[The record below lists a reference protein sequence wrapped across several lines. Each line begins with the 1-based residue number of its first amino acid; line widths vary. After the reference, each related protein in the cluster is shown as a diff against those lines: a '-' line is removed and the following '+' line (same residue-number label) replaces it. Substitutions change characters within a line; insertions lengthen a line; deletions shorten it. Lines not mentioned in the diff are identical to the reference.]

1 MFMTTGIFL
10 MRLVNNPDSLAKY
23 THIIMDEVHERDL
36 DTDFSLVVLKHL
48 LGKQG
53 EGALNFKLILMSA
66 TFNTQLFANYFS
78 KSSIAQIEEI
88 ETYKGAA
95 EKQRLEEEE
104 RNLKLQREWGRA
116 EPGAWDELAKKKKA
130 AAENNEMEDSDEWIE
145 EKKDTGMKNPVKKA
159 NDPAEIVEINARLFK
174 VTEFYVDQIIKNIRS

>member
-95 EKQRLEEEE
+95 EKQRLDSKKRKEISNSKENGEEQNQVHGM
-104 RNLKLQREWGRA
+104 NLLKRKKLLLKIMKWKIPMNGLKR
-116 EPGAWDELAKKKKA
+116 KKIL
-130 AAENNEMEDSDEWIE
+130 E
-145 EKKDTGMKNPVKKA
+145 
-159 NDPAEIVEINARLFK
+159 
-174 VTEFYVDQIIKNIRS
+174 